1 MGIFIKLLGKFVK
14 KGNLK
19 KGDLFLIIINL
30 LKIINSLTT

>member
-1 MGIFIKLLGKFVK
+1 MGIFIKLLGKF
-14 KGNLK
+14 LK